1 MVQCAAAKSSKFA
14 HPHPHLPVSSSW
26 TTVRP
31 RGCHACAARCS
42 SFSRL
47 VALHDSPVQHPSLF
61 QSRRGQSS
69 RRKSHAKLKKTQKSL
84 SPFGWDT
91 EPVMGTEV
99 IIKEA
104 FMGVFCDLVYGGGWM
119 DTELST
125 TPPKLIKKPLR
136 VPYPRVYVVQ
146 GLVLAG
152 AGTSQSPSIRRSPAQ
167 ITKRNR
173 TDEHQHTGETRRSY
187 YVGSRSMT
195 RCRTVWMP

>member
-14 HPHPHLPVSSSW
+14 HPHPHLPVSSTW

-69 RRKSHAKLKKTQKSL
+69 RRKSHANLKKTQKSL

-125 TPPKLIKKPLR
+125 TPPKPIKKPLR

-152 AGTSQSPSIRRSPAQ
+152 AGTSQSPSIRRSLNETGQ
-167 ITKRNR
+167 MSINTQGRRGGR
-173 TDEHQHTGETRRSY
+173 TMLVPE
-187 YVGSRSMT
+187 V
-195 RCRTVWMP
+195 